1 MLYGSIVYSLGISHP
16 NFDSYDAEYNEDFT
30 KCKTTVYRKKGKPV
44 VYEFS
49 KEDAKNEG
57 ILEGM
62 VWKKHLKKM
71 LWRRATR
78 VAFEIAFPDAYAG
91 ISTTEEERIDDL
103 QSKTS
108 KTSQTV
114 RDIEMQEIEIEP
126 ESVANNNENVFIE
139 AEMKAEQNIKN
150 QLNEVLC

>member
-1 MLYGSIVYSLGISHP
+1 MCSSDLKELRNEGTEIAINEGL
-16 NFDSYDAEYNEDFT
+16 DAL
-30 KCKTTVYRKKGKPV
+30 RLW
-44 VYEFS
+44 FS
-49 KEDAKNEG
+49 NLNKEDQNLIKQNNLNE
-57 ILEGM
+57 E
-62 VWKKHLKKM
+62 LKKIAID
-71 LWRRATR
+71 LNAQYDI
-78 VAFEIAFPDAYAG
+78 EI
-91 ISTTEEERIDDL
+91 I
-103 QSKTS
+103 S